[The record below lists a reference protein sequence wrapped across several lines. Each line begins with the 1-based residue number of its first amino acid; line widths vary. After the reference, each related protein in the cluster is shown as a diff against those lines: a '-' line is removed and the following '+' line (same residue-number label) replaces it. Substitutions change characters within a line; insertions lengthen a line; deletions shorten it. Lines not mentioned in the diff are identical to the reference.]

1 MSLGMPVLGS
11 ISGEAYSI
19 IKKSNC
25 GLVSHASDET
35 QLFKNILIFLN
46 MKNNEFKRMSKNGKK
61 FVNNNFNKDKILN
74 KLYKHLK

>member
-25 GLVSHASDET
+25 GLVGHASDET
-35 QLFKNILIFLN
+35 QLFKNILIFLT
-46 MKNNEFKRMSKNGKK
+46 MNNNKFKIMSKTPMEKNTLIIILIKIK
-61 FVNNNFNKDKILN
+61 F
-74 KLYKHLK
+74 